1 MSRADQFK
9 DSLSLQF
16 ELYVGAIHAIYLSL
30 VASVQNASLPL
41 YSAGFRARAAI
52 LAKRTS
58 EAIVDQVDLAFY
70 EMSRGLPAKAKAE
83 LDVERMRFNNFVSS
97 ALVAVMVQVDQKLRL
112 GNPQIKEVLSFDS
125 GAMGQLIQQRQTEAR
140 YELKDTSG
148 RTWEALKLFS
158 VVARDFAYQTEVT
171 AALTRAKMAGLEF
184 VDVMTSQSPL
194 PVQRSVSELEER
206 RAEIFHPNSSSEI
219 INV

>member
-1 MSRADQFK
+1 MSAANQFK

-58 EAIVDQVDLAFY
+58 ETIVDQVDLAYY
-70 EMSRGLPAKAKAE
+70 EMSRGLPAEIKVE
-83 LDVERMRFNNFVSS
+83 LDRERMKFNNFVSG
-97 ALVAVMVQVDQKLRL
+97 ALVAVMAQVDQKLRL
-112 GNPQIKEVLSFDS
+112 GNPQMKEVLSFDS
-125 GAMGQLIQQRQTEAR
+125 GAMGQLIQQRQSEAR
-140 YELKDTSG
+140 YDLKDTSG
-148 RTWEALKLFS
+148 RTWEAIKLFA
-158 VVARDFAYQTEVT
+158 VVARDYAYQTEVT

-194 PVQRSVSELEER
+194 PIQYSVAELEER